1 MLTFTPDGRF
11 LLVANEGEPSD
22 DYLVDPEG
30 SVSIVD
36 LGAGLPGTVRTAGFS
51 AFAGTLLSPAVRVF
65 GPRASF
71 AQDLEPEYIT
81 VSDDG
86 RRAWVT
92 LQDNNA
98 IAEIDVERGVTIAIR
113 GLGFKDHLLVG
124 NGLDA
129 SDRDGPSINILTWP
143 VRGLYQP
150 DAIASYRVGGQTYL
164 ITANEGDARDYDG
177 FSEEARVGALRLDP
191 VAFPNA
197 AALQSSAQL
206 GRLTVTT
213 ANGDPDRDGD
223 FDELY
228 SFQRPFLLDLDRRD
242 RSRLRQR
249 RQARADHERSRAV
262 QLRPRLEQL
271 VRHAQRQQGPRA
283 RGRRDRDHRRANL
296 GVHRARA
303 NRRHRRLRRDRPA
316 RAADHPVSQ
325 QPELRRQHRCGHGRR
340 PRAGGDPLHPGR
352 GEPDGGPLPVVANEV
367 SGTTTIYRIDV
378 KPGERDGDERR
389 RRGGDPD

>member
-36 LGAGLPGTVRTAGFS
+36 LGAGLPGTVRAAGFS
-51 AFAGTLLSPAVRVF
+51 AFAGTLLSPAARVF

-98 IAEIDVERGVTIAIR
+98 IAEIDVERGATVAIR

-129 SDRDGPSINILTWP
+129 SDRDGPSTNSLTWP
-143 VRGLYQP
+143 VHGLYQP
-150 DAIASYRVGGQTYL
+150 DGIASYRVGGQSYP

-191 VAFPNA
+191 GAFPNA

-213 ANGDPDRDGD
+213 ANGDPDGD
-223 FDELY
+223 FDELS
-228 SFQRPFLLDLDRRD
+228 SFGARSFSIWNAGIDLVFDSGD
-242 RSRLRQR
+242 
-249 RQARADHERSRAV
+249 
-262 QLRPRLEQL
+262 RLERITSVPGQFNSD
-271 VRHAQRQQGPRA
+271 HASNNSFDTRSDNKGPEPE
-283 RGRRDRDHRRANL
+283 
-296 GVHRARA
+296 GV
-303 NRRHRRLRRDRPA
+303 
-316 RAADHPVSQ
+316 
-325 QPELRRQHRCGHGRR
+325 EIG
-340 PRAGGDPLHPGR
+340 
-352 GEPDGGPLPVVANEV
+352 
-367 SGTTTIYRIDV
+367 II
-378 KPGERDGDERR
+378 GERT
-389 RRGGDPD
+389 

>member
-36 LGAGLPGTVRTAGFS
+36 LGAGLPGTVRAAGFS
-51 AFAGTLLSPAVRVF
+51 AFAGTLLSPAARVF

-98 IAEIDVERGVTIAIR
+98 IAEIDVERGATVAIR

-129 SDRDGPSINILTWP
+129 SDRDGPSTNSLTWP
-143 VRGLYQP
+143 VHGLYQP
-150 DAIASYRVGGQTYL
+150 DGIASYRVGGQSYP

-191 VAFPNA
+191 GAFPNA

-249 RQARADHERSRAV
+249 ATGSSGSRAFPGSSTPTT
-262 QLRPRLEQL
+262 PRTT
-271 VRHAQRQQGPRA
+271 RSTRAATTRAPSPRA
-283 RGRRDRDHRRANL
+283 SRSGSSASEPRRSS
-296 GVHRARA
+296 GSSES
-303 NRRHRRLRRDRPA
+303 
-316 RAADHPVSQ
+316 AAS
-325 QPELRRQHRCGHGRR
+325 
-340 PRAGGDPLHPGR
+340 
-352 GEPDGGPLPVVANEV
+352 
-367 SGTTTIYRIDV
+367 SSTT
-378 KPGERDGDERR
+378 
-389 RRGGDPD
+389 